1 MKAFGT
7 FRPGA
12 RQTALLL
19 VLLTVLLAMT
29 GCKAKANDNRPLIIT
44 SIYPYQLLVQE
55 LVGDSIQVRALIPAN
70 ASPHTWTA
78 KPADLKAMEDAK
90 LLVMNGLGLETELTQ
105 AFEERSAKLV
115 DISKLLKLDEISQES
130 HAAEHHKGIEKAEHS
145 HQGLNPH
152 LWLSP
157 QLMMRATILLADE
170 LQTRFPSS
178 ATVIQ
183 ANASRLIADLA
194 AMHQQISTQRAAF
207 DDPMLI
213 TYHDSFHWFTD
224 DYDINV
230 AATVQSSPGKE
241 PTAKELALLS
251 AVIKTNKIKAI
262 YVEPQMDRRSAK
274 VLADELELSV
284 LELDPLGHSL
294 KASRI
299 TDLLWNN
306 WERMKMGWARRDSTA
321 IR

>member
-1 MKAFGT
+1 MDKLGTIGMGARLAACLLTALAILTAFG
-7 FRPGA
+7 
-12 RQTALLL
+12 
-19 VLLTVLLAMT
+19 
-29 GCKAKANDNRPLIIT
+29 GCKAKPADERPLIVT
-44 SIYPYQLLVQE
+44 SIYPYQILIQE
-55 LVGDSIQVRALIPAN
+55 LVGDSIRVRSLVPAN

-78 KPADLKAMEDAK
+78 KPADLKAMEDAR
-90 LLVMNGLGLETELTQ
+90 LLVMNGMGLETELTQ
-105 AFEERSAKLV
+105 AFEERSDKLV
-115 DISKLLKLDEISQES
+115 NISKLLKMDELSPEQ
-130 HAAEHHKGIEKAEHS
+130 HAEEQHLGKPRQNHS
-145 HQGLNPH
+145 STGLNPH
-152 LWLSP
+152 IWLSP

-170 LQTRFPSS
+170 LQTRFPTS
-178 ATVIQ
+178 ASAIQ
-183 ANASRLIADLA
+183 TNASRLIADLA

-251 AVIKTNKIKAI
+251 AVIRTNKIKAI

-284 LELDPLGHSL
+284 LELDPIGHSL
-294 KASRI
+294 KATRI

-306 WERMKMGWARRDSTA
+306 WERMKMGWARRDSTTA
-321 IR
+321 R